1 MPKPPISVPPAW
13 QKYCSFS
20 QASGENVSTVSC
32 SRRWRKS
39 WCWLDI
45 CFILILLLLKF
56 FTPLTQSLLVHIRTG
71 TESAAAAASCSAVW
85 TQMATAFRLPLQA
98 PLAAALVTLFATA
111 DAVLAELGFT
121 VFAGKH
127 L

>member
-56 FTPLTQSLLVHIRTG
+56 LTALTQSLLVHIRAG
-71 TESAAAAASCSAVW
+71 GKAATAAASCPAVG
-85 TQMATAFRLPLQA
+85 TQIAPASGLPLQA
-98 PLAAALVTLFATA
+98 PLAAALIALFATA
-111 DAVLAELGFT
+111 DAVLAELR
-121 VFAGKH
+121 FA
-127 L
+127 